1 MEIEKLKQ
9 KILDLAI
16 RGKLVPQDPSDEPA
30 SVLIDR
36 IHAEKEELI
45 KQGKIKR
52 SKEDSYIYK
61 GRDNCYY
68 EKVGDKTTCINDEI
82 PFDIPNNWTW
92 IRLCNVGIWKA
103 GSTPLRSNPKY
114 YGGKIAWLKTGE
126 LNEGTIVETEETVTD
141 LALEECSLHLNPIG
155 AVLIAMYGATIGK
168 LGIAGIELCTNQ
180 ACCACVTNDLIVN
193 QYLFFY
199 LKAIKSQL
207 ISKSAGGAQPNISRE
222 ILINT
227 LIALPPKKEQYE
239 IIKQLEVLLDK
250 TNKISQQYDEIGK
263 LLYILRAKIL
273 EDIFGENSRY
283 KSYYMHYGTL
293 SDFGTLISGRDLKPD
308 EYNDDNNGVPYLTGA
323 SNFENDTVIINRWTP
338 CPVVLSLENDV
349 LITCK
354 GTIGKTAINKIK
366 KCHIARQIM
375 AFRCNEKVLPGF
387 LKLYFE
393 YMTTTL
399 QKASS
404 SLIPGITRSIMLSL
418 NVASPPIEKQQE
430 IIENTQK
437 IMLILESIIY

>member
-1 MEIEKLKQ
+1 M
-9 KILDLAI
+9 
-16 RGKLVPQDPSDEPA
+16 
-30 SVLIDR
+30 
-36 IHAEKEELI
+36 
-45 KQGKIKR
+45 
-52 SKEDSYIYK
+52 
-61 GRDNCYY
+61 DNCYY

-283 KSYYMHYGTL
+283 KSYYENSYLLGDILEYEQPAKYIVESTEY
-293 SDFGTLISGRDLKPD
+293 SDDYSIPVLTPGKTFILGFTNEKDGIYRV
-308 EYNDDNNGVPYLTGA
+308 NGG
-323 SNFENDTVIINRWTP
+323 SVIIFDDFTTASRIVDFDFKVKSSAMKILTVSDAKMFNIEY
-338 CPVVLSLENDV
+338 LYYL
-349 LITCK
+349 LQ
-354 GTIGKTAINKIK
+354 TIKVNNNTHKRYWISEFATKELFVHTIEQQKEIVNSIK
-366 KCHIARQIM
+366 STFALLDTM
-375 AFRCNEKVLPGF
+375 SN
-387 LKLYFE
+387 
-393 YMTTTL
+393 
-399 QKASS
+399 
-404 SLIPGITRSIMLSL
+404 SI
-418 NVASPPIEKQQE
+418 
-430 IIENTQK
+430 
-437 IMLILESIIY
+437 

>member
-1 MEIEKLKQ
+1 M
-9 KILDLAI
+9 
-16 RGKLVPQDPSDEPA
+16 
-30 SVLIDR
+30 
-36 IHAEKEELI
+36 
-45 KQGKIKR
+45 
-52 SKEDSYIYK
+52 
-61 GRDNCYY
+61 DNCYY

-92 IRLCNVGIWKA
+92 CRLKTITHNILAGGDRPTKCTKLKNGDCIVPIYSNGVESDGLYGYTDKPVIFDKSITVSARGTIGFSCIRTEPFVPIIRLITIIPNRLFDIDYLYLYFNGKQEK
-103 GSTPLRSNPKY
+103 GEGTSTPQL
-114 YGGKIAWLKTGE
+114 
-126 LNEGTIVETEETVTD
+126 TVPMIK
-141 LALEECSLHLNPIG
+141 NK
-155 AVLIAMYGATIGK
+155 LIAVPPINEQIK
-168 LGIAGIELCTNQ
+168 ISHLIAKTLQIISILE
-180 ACCACVTNDLIVN
+180 ND
-193 QYLFFY
+193 
-199 LKAIKSQL
+199 K
-207 ISKSAGGAQPNISRE
+207 R
-222 ILINT
+222 T
-227 LIALPPKKEQYE
+227 LIEMCC
-239 IIKQLEVLLDK
+239 
-250 TNKISQQYDEIGK
+250 
-263 LLYILRAKIL
+263 RAKSKIL
-273 EDIFGENSRY
+273 DDIFGENSRY